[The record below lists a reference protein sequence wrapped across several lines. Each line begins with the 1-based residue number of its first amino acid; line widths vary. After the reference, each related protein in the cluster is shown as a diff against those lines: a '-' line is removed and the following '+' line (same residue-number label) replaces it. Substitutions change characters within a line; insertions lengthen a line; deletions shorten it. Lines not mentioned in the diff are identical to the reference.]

1 MAGGKGKTDH
11 EAKGSSEH
19 VHTDG
24 WGRGTAKVVVTRPM
38 AAAHLAG
45 RRRER
50 LTRDIY
56 LGGAKAVGGV

>member
-1 MAGGKGKTDH
+1 MGARHGKG
-11 EAKGSSEH
+11 G
-19 VHTDG
+19 G
-24 WGRGTAKVVVTRPM
+24 TRPM